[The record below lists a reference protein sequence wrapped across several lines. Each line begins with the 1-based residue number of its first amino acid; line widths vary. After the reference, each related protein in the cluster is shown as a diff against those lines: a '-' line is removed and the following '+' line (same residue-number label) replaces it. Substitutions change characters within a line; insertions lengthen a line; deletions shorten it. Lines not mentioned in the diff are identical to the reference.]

1 MVDRKLCVIWVN
13 ADPDAAKNMA
23 FMYAENALKKDWWDV
38 VRLVVWGPSA
48 KLLAED
54 ASLQKAIKAVA
65 EAGVHLMACKECADR
80 YGVAKVLEDLG
91 IEVIYVG
98 QSTTDMLQS
107 DWKVI
112 TV

>member
-1 MVDRKLCVIWVN
+1 MERKLCVVWVN
-13 ADPDAAKNMA
+13 ADPDVARNMA

-38 VRLVVWGPSA
+38 VRFMIWGPSA

-54 ASLQKAIKAVA
+54 DSLQKDFDALR

-80 YGVAKVLEDLG
+80 YGVAGTLEGLG
-91 IEVIYVG
+91 VEVIYVG
-98 QSTTDMLQS
+98 KPMTDMLQS
-107 DWKVI
+107 DWKVL